1 MTSPA
6 PELPITALSP
16 VATAASLFRLAGV
29 LWATVIVKA
38 TFQLVHGEIARAIAP
53 ESLVPRDRA
62 PGAGL
67 SLVRACE
74 TAPHLLNAGVVLSGH
89 ACAPAGRAVPSMSVR
104 LGLSRDKPVLDKTLH
119 VFGARAVTDP
129 ASVAP
134 FQKMPLVY
142 ERAFGGASVRDNP
155 VGTGGPGSTV
165 LPNIVDPKDPRR
177 PAGFGPLSPEW
188 AHRRGLLRG
197 MATPPLDGSIWDV
210 PAGFDWGYF
219 QAAPPDQQIDRLH
232 GDEWIVLDGMNAERP
247 RVQSKLPQVTAR
259 ATRRIPDGRGATTEE
274 VVELKADTLVID
286 ADSGTASLVWRG
298 RFPVP
303 GLDVVSKARVF
314 VGLELPGRPIPWPA
328 TEPRSAA
335 PMTLETQEVN
345 LNAILGASV
354 PFAPDRESH
363 PPPPSAAVRPRAPST
378 GTAAVDVGAIL
389 KGLAPFAPAV
399 ETTALPATKRADA
412 PVMGATTTFPATK
425 GPAVGA
431 APLPFEAA
439 DPDRPSR
446 VGLPTPP
453 SQKAPGLATG
463 TTDINLRQLLRDATP
478 FEAPVSALPTPS
490 FEPAPVDRTPD
501 LPSPALPEAAPPAAP
516 LLSLRAPPPVRP
528 PSPPEPPPAL
538 SAAVSSSE
546 APIPARSAALEGA
559 DARARVVEALRKKT
573 PLDGEDLTGASLSG
587 LDLSGASLVRCDLR
601 GAKLRGT
608 KLRGADLTR
617 AVLDEADLR
626 GAQLERADL
635 REASLV
641 NANLEQANL
650 TACTAEGAHFDDA
663 RLASADLTGA
673 RLAGA
678 ILRGA
683 TLRNARANKVDLSGA
698 RLDGADLTS
707 ASLKGALARGA
718 IFAEAKLDDADLRG
732 ANLESANLHAA
743 SRRRTKLG
751 GADLSSARDTPPE
764 G

>member
-1 MTSPA
+1 MTTPA
-6 PELPITALSP
+6 VPELPISALSP

-62 PGAGL
+62 PGAGQ
-67 SLVRACE
+67 SLVRARE

-89 ACAPAGRAVPSMSVR
+89 ACAPSGRAVPSMSVR

-119 VFGARAVTDP
+119 VFGARAVSSP
-129 ASVAP
+129 ATVAP

-142 ERAFGGASVRDNP
+142 ERAFGGAGVLENP
-155 VGTGGPGSTV
+155 VGTGGPGSAV

-177 PAGFGPLSPEW
+177 PAGFGPLSAEW

-259 ATRRIPDGRGATTEE
+259 AIRRIRDGRGATTEE
-274 VVELKADTLVID
+274 AVDLKADTLVID
-286 ADSGTASLVWRG
+286 AASGTASLVFRG

-303 GLDVVSKARVF
+303 GLDVVSKAHVF

-328 TEPRSAA
+328 SEPRVAGPKS
-335 PMTLETQEVN
+335 LETQEVN
-345 LNAILGASV
+345 LNSLLGASV
-354 PFAPDRESH
+354 PFSPDRESH
-363 PPPPSAAVRPRAPST
+363 LPPPSTAARPQAPFT

-389 KGLAPFAPAV
+389 KGLSPFTPAV
-399 ETTALPATKRADA
+399 ETTALPATK
-412 PVMGATTTFPATK
+412 
-425 GPAVGA
+425 GPAAKG

-439 DPDRPSR
+439 DPEKPSR
-446 VGLPTPP
+446 ASLPTPP
-453 SQKAPGLATG
+453 SQKAPGLVTG
-463 TTDINLRQLLRDATP
+463 TTDINLRQLLKDATP
-478 FEAPVSALPTPS
+478 FDAPVSPLPTPS

-501 LPSPALPEAAPPAAP
+501 LPVPTLPEAAAP
-516 LLSLRAPPPVRP
+516 LAA
-528 PSPPEPPPAL
+528 PSPPEPPSSL
-538 SAAVSSSE
+538 SSAASSAD
-546 APIPARSAALEGA
+546 APVPARSAALEGG

-617 AVLDEADLR
+617 ATLDEADLR

-635 REASLV
+635 RDASLV

-650 TACTAEGAHFDDA
+650 TACTAEGARFEDA
-663 RLASADLTGA
+663 RLASADLSDA

-683 TLRNARANKVDLSGA
+683 SLRNARANKVDLSGA

-718 IFAEAKLDDADLRG
+718 IFAEARLDDADLRG
-732 ANLESANLHAA
+732 ANLESANLHAT

-751 GADLSSARDTPPE
+751 GADLSSTRDTPPE
-764 G
+764 RS